1 MAWTFAC
8 TRARCPL
15 GASCLAGEGTNEF
28 RACSRRLQGLR
39 EQPYGKRITY
49 VRPGAIEQR
58 AATGEDRVA
67 QSVSRRQLNR
77 RHPDRQEAKAT
88 TCVMVKLSDE
98 CRLDRR
104 QQERTR
110 PTASAR
116 LQVRHR
122 TAPGGGN
129 EAGPFKDE
137 IHESCAGIQ
146 LPRDRV
152 GELIEPLGFVSR
164 SDGRSVRSAGRRG
177 DHCLCDLAVRDSD
190 ACPSVRQ
197 ERRRPGVNP
206 RRADHLASDLA
217 LRIRVREGREPVAA

>member
-1 MAWTFAC
+1 MHASALP
-8 TRARCPL
+8 ARRQLPRRR
-15 GASCLAGEGTNEF
+15 GHEPNSGRG
-28 RACSRRLQGLR
+28 SRRLQGLR

-77 RHPDRQEAKAT
+77 RHPDRQEAKRPPASWSSSAT
-88 TCVMVKLSDE
+88 NAGWIGDSKKGQGRQLPRD
-98 CRLDRR
+98 CRCATGRHPAAATKQDRS
-104 QQERTR
+104 RTR
-110 PTASAR
+110 FTSP
-116 LQVRHR
+116 
-122 TAPGGGN
+122 APG
-129 EAGPFKDE
+129 
-137 IHESCAGIQ
+137 SQ

-197 ERRRPGVNP
+197 ERRRPGANP